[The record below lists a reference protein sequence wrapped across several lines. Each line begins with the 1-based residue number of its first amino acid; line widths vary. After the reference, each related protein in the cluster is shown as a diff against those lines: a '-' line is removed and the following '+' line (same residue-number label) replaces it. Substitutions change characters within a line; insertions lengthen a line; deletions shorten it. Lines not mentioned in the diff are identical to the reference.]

1 MGEHKK
7 RSITDQLIHDLMDK
21 GLIIEAGWLS
31 FRAVC
36 VSVDA
41 GADQI
46 KDMRISF
53 FAGAHN
59 LFHSLLIG
67 LAEDAEP
74 TEEDMQKMNKIHKEL
89 DDFMTELK
97 LRYRNRGH

>member
-7 RSITDQLIHDLMDK
+7 RSITDQLIHDLMNK

-31 FRAVC
+31 FKTTC
-36 VSVDA
+36 IPVDA

-59 LFHSLLIG
+59 LFHALLTG

-74 TEEDMQKMNKIHKEL
+74 TEEDMQKMNKIQKEL
-89 DDFMTELK
+89 DDFMTALNMQFK
-97 LRYRNRGH
+97 NRMN